1 MVKNYDSLLR
11 EALNLSSS
19 EKIHLLSDLFEHIM
33 NTQQKEREQLWAAE
47 SQRRLEAYD
56 KGNIK
61 SEEWDALKQRLEL

>member
-1 MVKNYDSLLR
+1 MVKKYDSLLR
-11 EALNLSSS
+11 EALKLSSS

-33 NTQQKEREQLWAAE
+33 NAQQKEREQLWAAE

>member
-33 NTQQKEREQLWAAE
+33 NAQQKEREQLWAAE

-61 SEEWDALKQRLEL
+61 SEEWDGLKQRLEL